1 MRSILASKTAG
12 QLDTRKNVQMFAVI
26 KSGGKQ
32 YKVAKDD
39 VIRVEKLDAEEG
51 ATVNLNEVLMVGDVK
66 SQTVGAPLVDGAGR
80 IGNGPRANAGPQ
92 DHRLQEQRRQN
103 YRRRNGHRQHLT
115 VLRIDDILTG
125 GKKKAAAKKKA
136 APKKE
141 AAPAE
146 DAPTAESEKE
156 QYAMAHKKAGG
167 SSRNGRDTIGKRLGV
182 KKFEAKWSFRNIL
195 VRQRG
200 TKFHPGDNVGMGKD
214 HTLSALTA
222 GQVKFHKT
230 RSRTTISV
238 EPAA

>member
-1 MRSILASKTAG
+1 MRPIMASMWAG

-51 ATVNLNEVLMVGDVK
+51 ATVNLNEVLMVGDDK
-66 SQTVGAPLVDGAGR
+66 SQTVGAPLVDGAAVSATVLEQMR
-80 IGNGPRANAGPQ
+80 DRKIIVFKK
-92 DHRLQEQRRQN
+92 QRRQN
-103 YRRRNGHRQHLT
+103 YRRRNGHRQHMT

-146 DAPTAESEKE
+146 DAPAAESEKE
-156 QYAMAHKKAGG
+156 
-167 SSRNGRDTIGKRLGV
+167 
-182 KKFEAKWSFRNIL
+182 
-195 VRQRG
+195 
-200 TKFHPGDNVGMGKD
+200 
-214 HTLSALTA
+214 
-222 GQVKFHKT
+222 
-230 RSRTTISV
+230 
-238 EPAA
+238 